1 VGFIDWNMAF
11 TIIGGMSVVIPIAF
25 GLAILLSG

>member
-1 VGFIDWNMAF
+1 MDWNMAL

-25 GLAILLSG
+25 GLAILLRG